1 MNPPP
6 ASSPPPAAPVLA
18 EVRYSLPEMLREIAL
33 ERSSQALA
41 MEKLDQA
48 EIAKLF
54 SKPRPRRALKSRK

>member
-1 MNPPP
+1 MNPPS
-6 ASSPPPAAPVLA
+6 ASTPPPAAPVLA

-41 MEKLDQA
+41 MEKLDQV

>member
-1 MNPPP
+1 LNPPS
-6 ASSPPPAAPVLA
+6 ASTPTPAAPVLA

-41 MEKLDQA
+41 MEKLDQT